1 MIYASQA
8 DITDLYGERVLYVAD
23 RDGDGV
29 PDVPAIER
37 ALLEASAEIDSYLAT
52 RYALP
57 LPDGTDVSVLR
68 KLAVD
73 IAVYTLA
80 LSRDVLTDEITKRY
94 ENAVASLRRLAKGE
108 QTLQL
113 PADPDTDPEDPHAD
127 GPRAIVQ
134 GGPERLFSREKM
146 RDF

>member
-8 DITDLYGERVLYVAD
+8 DITELYGDRILYVAD

-37 ALLEASAEIDSYLAT
+37 ALAEASAEIDSYLAT

-57 LPDGTDVSVLR
+57 LPDGTDLSVLR
-68 KLAVD
+68 KLCVD

-80 LSRDVLTDEITKRY
+80 LSRDVLTDEIAKRH
-94 ENAVASLRRLAKGE
+94 ENALASLKRLAKGE

-113 PADPDTDPEDPHAD
+113 PAGPDADPDDPQAD

>member
-8 DITDLYGERVLYVAD
+8 DIIELYGERALYVAD

-29 PDVPAIER
+29 PDAAAIER
-37 ALLEASAEIDSYLAT
+37 ALAEASAEIESYLAT

-57 LPDGTDVSVLR
+57 LPAGTDLSILR

-73 IAVYTLA
+73 IAVYGLA
-80 LSRDVLTDEITKRY
+80 QSRDVLTEELRRRY
-94 ENAVASLRRLAKGE
+94 EDALAALRRLAKGE
-108 QTLQL
+108 QALQL
-113 PADPDTDPEDPHAD
+113 PADPDADPDDPAAE